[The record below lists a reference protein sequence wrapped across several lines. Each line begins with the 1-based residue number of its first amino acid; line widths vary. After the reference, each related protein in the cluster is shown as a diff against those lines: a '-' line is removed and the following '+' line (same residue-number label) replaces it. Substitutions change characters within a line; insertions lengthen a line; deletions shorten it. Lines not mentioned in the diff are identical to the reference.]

1 MTDTDTSDAIQTS
14 DTNHSALSKSGS
26 SKKKNVS
33 FNIKDDVK
41 IIPNETEYIEEDFHV
56 SRDNHNYNQNSR
68 FSDPGSGSSYQFSN
82 NFNRNTGT
90 TNSKDPHHYDPISQQ
105 LNEKLT
111 FLNKELENYFR
122 GW

>member
-41 IIPNETEYIEEDFHV
+41 IIPNETEYIEDDFHM
-56 SRDNHNYNQNSR
+56 SRDDHLNNQN
-68 FSDPGSGSSYQFSN
+68 PGSSYQFSN
-82 NFNRNTGT
+82 NFSRSSGIN
-90 TNSKDPHHYDPISQQ
+90 NSKNNSQHQHHYDPISHQ